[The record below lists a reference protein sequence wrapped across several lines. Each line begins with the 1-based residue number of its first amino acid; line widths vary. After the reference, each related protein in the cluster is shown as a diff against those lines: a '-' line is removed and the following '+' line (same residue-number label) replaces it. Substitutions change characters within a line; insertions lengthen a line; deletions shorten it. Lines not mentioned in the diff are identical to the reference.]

1 VPLDH
6 PPRTASL
13 TTGLSLFCSDNALTF
28 VEAPALLPPET
39 QISQEQHQRYEQEL
53 AEAASVPLPDEDDDL

>member
-1 VPLDH
+1 
-6 PPRTASL
+6 
-13 TTGLSLFCSDNALTF
+13 LSLFCSDNALTF

>member
-1 VPLDH
+1 MRLP
-6 PPRTASL
+6 
-13 TTGLSLFCSDNALTF
+13 CSDNALTF

-39 QISQEQHQRYEQEL
+39 QISHEQQARYEQEL